1 METTMYRLT
10 DKRMIRTR
18 DAIRRAL
25 LSLLSQKDAA
35 GIKVS
40 ELTEAA
46 DISRKTFYLHYSS
59 VNEALAELE
68 NEIEQQVLAELAQ
81 SDLRRCDL
89 YEIISRVDRV
99 LRQRPNYA
107 CYLSNRRSRYFMLYR
122 LKNAVKNCVKA
133 QMKQDT
139 TAEEEDLDAA
149 ADFAVSG
156 VISMYYDWLVAQQ
169 VTLQQLSDKAQKLLG
184 GALREFLGKK
194 ITKKEN
200 DTDDAI

>member
-1 METTMYRLT
+1 MGTTMYQLT

-59 VNEALAELE
+59 VNEALDELE
-68 NEIEQQVLAELAQ
+68 NEIEQQVLAELSQ
-81 SDLRRCDL
+81 SDLRHCDL

-99 LRQRPNYA
+99 LQQQPAYA
-107 CYLSNRRSRYFMLYR
+107 CYLSNRCSRYFMLYR

-133 QMKQDT
+133 QMEQDT
-139 TAEEEDLDAA
+139 AAEEEDLDAA

-169 VTLQQLSDKAQKLLG
+169 VTLRQLSDKAQKLLG
-184 GALREFLGKK
+184 GALREFLGKNNR
-194 ITKKEN
+194 EGERN
-200 DTDDAI
+200 G